1 MNARYDSI
9 IVGARC
15 AGAATALLLARAG
28 QRVLVVDR
36 SDPGDDPLS
45 THALMRPAVLLLSQ
59 WGVLDRVI
67 AAATPPVRSAS
78 FHYGDALVDVPIKPR
93 DGIDALYAP
102 RRTVLD
108 PALIDA
114 ARAAGAEVHH
124 HTKLRELA
132 RDSSGRVCGA
142 VVESGGVVSSVRAGL
157 VIGADGLGSAV
168 ARAVAAPATRTA
180 RHATA
185 TIYAH
190 VPGLAVDGYHWYYR
204 PGVSAGVI
212 PTNGGA
218 CVFALAPSARF
229 RTEPRDPDGWFR
241 RVLAE
246 AAPSVAERLAGVPLA
261 LRPFRG
267 RTGYV
272 RRGSGAGWALVGD
285 AGCFRDPVTAHGITD
300 ALRDAAL
307 LAREIIAGGLARYDA
322 ARDEFAIPML
332 EVTDAIASFGWNLD
346 ELGELHRTLNREIAR
361 ELELVRSFTLAD
373 RVIANAS

>member
-1 MNARYDSI
+1 MRHARYDSI

-15 AGAATALLLARAG
+15 AGAATARLLAHAG
-28 QRVLVVDR
+28 QRVLVIDR
-36 SDPGDDPLS
+36 GDPADDPLS
-45 THALMRPAVLLLSQ
+45 THALMRPAVLLLQQ

-67 AAATPPVRSAS
+67 AATPAVRSAS
-78 FHYGDALVDVPIKPR
+78 FHYGDAITDVPIKPR

-108 PALIDA
+108 PLLVDA
-114 ARAAGAEVHH
+114 ARAAGADVHH
-124 HTKLRELA
+124 HTKLIELV
-132 RDSSGRVCGA
+132 RDSKRVCGA
-142 VVESGGVVSSVRAGL
+142 VVECRGVTTFVRADL

-168 ARAVAAPATRTA
+168 ARGVDAPTTRTGQ
-180 RHATA
+180 HATS

-190 VPGLAVDGYHWYYR
+190 VSGLGVDGYQWHYR

-212 PTNGGA
+212 PTNEGA
-218 CVFALAPSARF
+218 CVFAIAPSARF

-246 AAPSVAERLAGVPLA
+246 AAPSVAARLAGVPLA

-267 RTGYV
+267 RTGYL

-285 AGCFRDPVTAHGITD
+285 AGFFRDPVTAHGITD
-300 ALRDAAL
+300 ALRDASL
-307 LAREIIAGGLARYDA
+307 LARAVVAGDLARYAA
-322 ARDEFAIPML
+322 ARDSFAIPIL
-332 EVTDAIASFGWNLD
+332 EVTDAIASFRWNLE

-361 ELELVRSFTLAD
+361 ELELVRSFTPAEDL
-373 RVIANAS
+373 IAAAS